1 MERYSRRSRL
11 RLHAIIASIML
22 VMAVLLWFAVENR
35 NQAALQFSSSELVL
49 Q

>member
-11 RLHAIIASIML
+11 RLHAILASIML
-22 VMAVLLWFAVENR
+22 VMAALLWFAVETR
-35 NQAALQFSSSELVL
+35 NQTALRFSILEQTL